1 MIPQKILDLMRDTR
15 EDTKQ
20 AAFNWFN
27 KCDLMDLQK
36 DRVVTVENERVDSF
50 MKYARDKG
58 VEPSLGLGTFD
69 GKSRCLF
76 LI

>member
-1 MIPQKILDLMRDTR
+1 MIPKKIMDLMRDTR
-15 EDTKQ
+15 EDAKK

-27 KCDLMDLQK
+27 KCDLEDLQK
-36 DRVVTVENERVDSF
+36 ERVVTVENERVNSF
-50 MKYARDKG
+50 MKYAREHG
-58 VEPSLGLGTFD
+58 VYPSLGLGTFD